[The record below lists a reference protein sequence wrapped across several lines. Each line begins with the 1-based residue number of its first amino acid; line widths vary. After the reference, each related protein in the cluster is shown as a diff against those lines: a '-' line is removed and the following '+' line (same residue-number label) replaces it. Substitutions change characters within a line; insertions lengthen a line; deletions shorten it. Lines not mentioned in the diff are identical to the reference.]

1 MATRSPSPSHILTAT
16 ATAADT
22 RARTI
27 GRSVAD
33 VAVIGVAT
41 NADDWITLPSL
52 NLVPNGHTIK
62 IECNAGSNF
71 ELRTPANSDETIN
84 NVDCDGTQ
92 EYLCTDTDLIIVTK
106 QSNAGGWFA
115 QSITSL
121 GAVRTAVI
129 PD

>member
-1 MATRSPSPSHILTAT
+1 MATRSPSPNPVLTAT

-22 RARTI
+22 RGRTI
-27 GRSVAD
+27 RRD
-33 VAVIGVAT
+33 VKEVTVIGVAT

-52 NLVPNGHTIK
+52 NTVPVGHTIR
-62 IECNAGSNF
+62 IMCNAGGNF
-71 ELRTPANSDETIN
+71 ELRTPAGSGETIN
-84 NVDCDGTQ
+84 DENCDGTK

-106 QSNAGGWFA
+106 QSSAGGWFG

-121 GAVRTAVI
+121 GAVRAAVV